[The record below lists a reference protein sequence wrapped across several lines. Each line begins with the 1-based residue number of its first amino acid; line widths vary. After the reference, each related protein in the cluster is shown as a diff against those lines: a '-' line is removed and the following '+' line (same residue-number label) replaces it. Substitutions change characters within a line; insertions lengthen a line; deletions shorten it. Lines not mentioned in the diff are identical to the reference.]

1 MRFQQTKLTSTMIT
15 ADIKALPLAE
25 KIQIMET
32 LWEEFRS
39 NYDESEIS
47 LEMKN
52 LLDQRR
58 QRVRSGESTLVD
70 WEAVKN
76 KIGRG

>member
-1 MRFQQTKLTSTMIT
+1 MIT

-47 LEMKN
+47 LELKN

-76 KIGRG
+76 EIGIG